1 VYVLAEI
8 KVVKVEIRLPTYP
21 SLPPALT
28 LQLENG
34 KVFPMFSIPV
44 NTIVAIGNIIY
55 GKRIVEDERKN
66 FGEILAEIPLIREYL
81 GKIVKKVVIDRIDNS
96 DRFYATATLALNGN
110 EKSVTMV
117 PSSAILLALL
127 ANAEIYVDEMLLGLM
142 EPEDEEKEFYA

>member
-1 VYVLAEI
+1 MAEI

-66 FGEILAEIPLIREYL
+66 FGEILAEIPLVREYL
-81 GKIVKKVVIDRIDNS
+81 RKIVKKVVIDRIDNS

-142 EPEDEEKEFYA
+142 EPQDEEKEFYA

>member
-28 LQLENG
+28 LQLEDG
-34 KVFPMFSIPV
+34 RVFPMFSIPV
-44 NTIVAIGNIIY
+44 NTIIAIGNIIY
-55 GKRIVEDERKN
+55 GKRIVDDERKN
-66 FGEILAEIPLIREYL
+66 FGEILAEIPIVREQL

-96 DRFYATATLALNGN
+96 DRFYATATLALNGD
-110 EKSVTMV
+110 EKLVTMV

-127 ANAEIYVDEMLLGLM
+127 ANAEIYVDEMLLGLI
-142 EPEDEEKEFYA
+142 EPEDEGKEFYA

>member
-66 FGEILAEIPLIREYL
+66 FGEILAEIPLVREYL
-81 GKIVKKVVIDRIDNS
+81 RKIVKKVVIDRIDNS

-142 EPEDEEKEFYA
+142 EPQDEEKEFYA

>member
-1 VYVLAEI
+1 MAEI

>member
-28 LQLENG
+28 LQLEDG
-34 KVFPMFSIPV
+34 RVFPMFSIPV
-44 NTIVAIGNIIY
+44 NTIIAIGNIIY
-55 GKRIVEDERKN
+55 GKRIVDDERKN
-66 FGEILAEIPLIREYL
+66 FGEILAEMPTVREQL

-96 DRFYATATLALNGN
+96 DRFYATATLTLNGD

-127 ANAEIYVDEMLLGLM
+127 ANAEIYVDEMLLGLI

>member
-1 VYVLAEI
+1 LAEI

-66 FGEILAEIPLIREYL
+66 FGEILAEIPLVREYL
-81 GKIVKKVVIDRIDNS
+81 RKIVKKVVIDRIDNS

-142 EPEDEEKEFYA
+142 EPQDEEKEFYA

>member
-1 VYVLAEI
+1 LAEI

>member
-1 VYVLAEI
+1 MYVLVEI

-28 LQLENG
+28 LQLEDG
-34 KVFPMFSIPV
+34 RVFPMFSIPV
-44 NTIVAIGNIIY
+44 NTIIAIGNIIY
-55 GKRIVEDERKN
+55 GKRIVDDERKN
-66 FGEILAEIPLIREYL
+66 FGEILAEMPIVREQL

-110 EKSVTMV
+110 EKLVTMV

-127 ANAEIYVDEMLLGLM
+127 ANAEIYVDEMLLGLIG
-142 EPEDEEKEFYA
+142 PEDEGKEFYA

>member
-1 VYVLAEI
+1 VYVLVEI

-28 LQLENG
+28 LQLEDG
-34 KVFPMFSIPV
+34 RVFPMFSIPV
-44 NTIVAIGNIIY
+44 NTIIAIGNIIY
-55 GKRIVEDERKN
+55 GKRIVDDERKN
-66 FGEILAEIPLIREYL
+66 FGEILAEMPIVREQL

-110 EKSVTMV
+110 EKLVTMV

-127 ANAEIYVDEMLLGLM
+127 ANAEIYVDEMLLGLIG
-142 EPEDEEKEFYA
+142 PEDEGKEFYA

>member
-1 VYVLAEI
+1 MAEI
-8 KVVKVEIRLPTYP
+8 KVIKVEIRLPTYP

-81 GKIVKKVVIDRIDNS
+81 GKVVKKVVIDRIDNS

>member
-1 VYVLAEI
+1 MYVLAEI

-66 FGEILAEIPLIREYL
+66 FGEILAEIPLVREYL
-81 GKIVKKVVIDRIDNS
+81 RKIVKKVVIDRIDNS

-142 EPEDEEKEFYA
+142 EPQDEEKEFYA